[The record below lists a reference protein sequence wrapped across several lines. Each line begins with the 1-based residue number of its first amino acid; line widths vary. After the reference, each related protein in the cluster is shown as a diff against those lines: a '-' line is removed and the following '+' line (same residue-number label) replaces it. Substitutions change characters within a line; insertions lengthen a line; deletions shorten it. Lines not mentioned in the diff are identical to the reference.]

1 MDFFKKGLS
10 KMKGRMTAAELEKKI
25 NEATVNEMGLPSISL
40 LNEISSRSDELEE
53 SKVISK
59 YCIKILSLKPKMWKR
74 IFRSLSVIE
83 HVLKTGSQNF
93 VEQIKEERDRIK
105 DLFEFKYE
113 EDDKDKGEPSKL
125 IKFFYIY
132 SLN

>member
-1 MDFFKKGLS
+1 
-10 KMKGRMTAAELEKKI
+10 MKGRMTAAELEKKI

-113 EDDKDKGEPSKL
+113 EDDKDKGEPGKL

>member
-1 MDFFKKGLS
+1 
-10 KMKGRMTAAELEKKI
+10 MKGRMTAAELEKKI

-125 IKFFYIY
+125 IKVFYIY

>member
-1 MDFFKKGLS
+1 
-10 KMKGRMTAAELEKKI
+10 
-25 NEATVNEMGLPSISL
+25 MGLPSISL

>member
-113 EDDKDKGEPSKL
+113 EDDKDKGEPSNL

>member
-59 YCIKILSLKPKMWKR
+59 YCIITGLNLFLSTS
-74 IFRSLSVIE
+74 F
-83 HVLKTGSQNF
+83 
-93 VEQIKEERDRIK
+93 
-105 DLFEFKYE
+105 LFIC
-113 EDDKDKGEPSKL
+113 PPTRL
-125 IKFFYIY
+125 
-132 SLN
+132 L

>member
-1 MDFFKKGLS
+1 
-10 KMKGRMTAAELEKKI
+10 MKGRMTAAELEKKI

-53 SKVISK
+53 SKIMSK
-59 YCIKILSLKPKMWKR
+59 CCIKILSLKPKMWKR

>member
-1 MDFFKKGLS
+1 
-10 KMKGRMTAAELEKKI
+10 MKGRMTAAELEKKI

-74 IFRSLSVIE
+74 IIRSLSVIE

>member
-1 MDFFKKGLS
+1 
-10 KMKGRMTAAELEKKI
+10 MKGRMTAAELEKKI

-40 LNEISSRSDELEE
+40 LNEISLRSDELEE

>member
-1 MDFFKKGLS
+1 
-10 KMKGRMTAAELEKKI
+10 MKGRMTAAELEKKI
-25 NEATVNEMGLPSISL
+25 NEATANEAGFPSISL
-40 LNEISSRSDELEE
+40 QNEISLRTDDTEE
-53 SKVISK
+53 CKIISK
-59 YCIKILSLKPKMWKR
+59 NCIRILGLKPKMWKR

>member
-125 IKFFYIY
+125 IKFFYIC

>member
-1 MDFFKKGLS
+1 
-10 KMKGRMTAAELEKKI
+10 MKGRMTAAELEKKI

-132 SLN
+132 FLN

>member
-1 MDFFKKGLS
+1 
-10 KMKGRMTAAELEKKI
+10 MKGRMTAAELEKKI

-132 SLN
+132 SLK

>member
-1 MDFFKKGLS
+1 
-10 KMKGRMTAAELEKKI
+10 MKGRMTAAELEKKI

-125 IKFFYIY
+125 IKFFYFY

>member
-1 MDFFKKGLS
+1 
-10 KMKGRMTAAELEKKI
+10 MKGRMTAAELEKKI

-53 SKVISK
+53 SKIISK

>member
-1 MDFFKKGLS
+1 
-10 KMKGRMTAAELEKKI
+10 MKGRMTAAELEKKI

-132 SLN
+132 TLN

>member
-1 MDFFKKGLS
+1 
-10 KMKGRMTAAELEKKI
+10 MKGRMTAAELEKKI

-113 EDDKDKGEPSKL
+113 EDDKDKGEPSKF

>member
-53 SKVISK
+53 SKIISK

>member
-1 MDFFKKGLS
+1 
-10 KMKGRMTAAELEKKI
+10 MKGRMTAAELEKKI

-93 VEQIKEERDRIK
+93 VELIKEERDRIK

>member
-1 MDFFKKGLS
+1 
-10 KMKGRMTAAELEKKI
+10 MKGRMTAAELEKKI

-59 YCIKILSLKPKMWKR
+59 YCIKIFSLKPKMWKR

>member
-1 MDFFKKGLS
+1 
-10 KMKGRMTAAELEKKI
+10 MKGRMTAAELEKKI

-53 SKVISK
+53 SKVMSK
-59 YCIKILSLKPKMWKR
+59 CCIKILSLKPKMWKR

>member
-1 MDFFKKGLS
+1 
-10 KMKGRMTAAELEKKI
+10 MKGRMTAAELEKKI

>member
-132 SLN
+132 CLN

>member
-1 MDFFKKGLS
+1 
-10 KMKGRMTAAELEKKI
+10 MKGRMTAAELEKKI

-125 IKFFYIY
+125 IKFFYIC

>member
-1 MDFFKKGLS
+1 
-10 KMKGRMTAAELEKKI
+10 MKGRMTAAELEKKI

-53 SKVISK
+53 SKIISK

-125 IKFFYIY
+125 IKFFYIC

>member
-1 MDFFKKGLS
+1 
-10 KMKGRMTAAELEKKI
+10 MKGRMTAAELEKKI

-59 YCIKILSLKPKMWKR
+59 CCIKILSLKPKMWKR